1 MFYDRKIK
9 YLDYFEDGERV
20 KGGGFIKLEARDNLL
35 RMDVTVTGLY
45 TGSFLTYDIILL
57 SSSQESI
64 VGRITVSGG
73 KGQFRQLY
81 NNLANIGGTGI
92 PYGELQGIR
101 IPMGASREL
110 SCSWTAMDNNRK
122 ESHGQS
128 LHKADTRQNSV
139 SPAAPQADA
148 EGALGKNK
156 KNTAKT
162 SAAAAAGRKSDA
174 ENLIPNA
181 SAKQP
186 PNHRNEASLWDVVRE
201 SSEKDTAQQN
211 NIPDLS
217 ISEKAQRTEI
227 AALSANVSL
236 PDASGDISPENGSLD
251 KNGFVNN
258 NLGSLDDNRFKHSAS
273 GNNTCED
280 NACKNN
286 TSRSSSSENN
296 ASRNNNSINNSSE
309 TSGFGDDTSGSSNS
323 GNDASGNS
331 GSRNNTSGNSGSG
344 NNISGYSTS
353 GNTNSGRKR
362 RDHARY
368 METPIQKGS
377 RQQKAEIIDT
387 LQEKRSQRE
396 AAAEGRNARAGL
408 EPQKESGMEAPAS
421 RVHSDQRQKD
431 AAGKPIQPL
440 EDKWMQLCA
449 IYPHIHPFR
458 DKREYLS
465 IGPGD
470 FVLFP
475 SASYKMINNSF
486 LLHGFYNYNH
496 LILARVEQKGEPV
509 YYIGVPGNYFEKE
522 KQVAI
527 MFGFESFECE
537 EEPAQI
543 GDFGYYM
550 MRTQL

>member
-81 NNLANIGGTGI
+81 NDLSNIGGTGI

-186 PNHRNEASLWDVVRE
+186 PNHRNETSLWDVVRE
-201 SSEKDTAQQN
+201 SS
-211 NIPDLS
+211 
-217 ISEKAQRTEI
+217 
-227 AALSANVSL
+227 
-236 PDASGDISPENGSLD
+236 
-251 KNGFVNN
+251 
-258 NLGSLDDNRFKHSAS
+258 
-273 GNNTCED
+273 
-280 NACKNN
+280 
-286 TSRSSSSENN
+286 
-296 ASRNNNSINNSSE
+296 
-309 TSGFGDDTSGSSNS
+309 
-323 GNDASGNS
+323 
-331 GSRNNTSGNSGSG
+331 
-344 NNISGYSTS
+344 
-353 GNTNSGRKR
+353 
-362 RDHARY
+362 
-368 METPIQKGS
+368 
-377 RQQKAEIIDT
+377 
-387 LQEKRSQRE
+387 
-396 AAAEGRNARAGL
+396 
-408 EPQKESGMEAPAS
+408 
-421 RVHSDQRQKD
+421 
-431 AAGKPIQPL
+431 
-440 EDKWMQLCA
+440 
-449 IYPHIHPFR
+449 
-458 DKREYLS
+458 
-465 IGPGD
+465 
-470 FVLFP
+470 
-475 SASYKMINNSF
+475 
-486 LLHGFYNYNH
+486 
-496 LILARVEQKGEPV
+496 
-509 YYIGVPGNYFEKE
+509 
-522 KQVAI
+522 
-527 MFGFESFECE
+527 
-537 EEPAQI
+537 
-543 GDFGYYM
+543 
-550 MRTQL
+550 